1 MPEGPEIA
9 READRIREAIEG
21 RRADAV
27 RFAFPE
33 LARRARRF
41 AGERIRAVRA
51 RGKALLIEFDNGLT
65 IYSHNQLYGR
75 WYVRRAGSLPRT
87 GRQLRL
93 AIETPERWAL
103 LYSASEIAILDAK
116 GVAEHPYL
124 SKLGP
129 DALDPSLE
137 FTELEQRLGDRRFV
151 RRGLAA
157 LLLDQ
162 SFVSGLGNYLRSEIC
177 FEARVHPAQ
186 RPVDLGRSERQ
197 RLARAILRVTRR
209 AYQTGGVTNSP
220 RRARELQREGLR
232 WREARHWV
240 FARRGKPCWRCQA
253 PIQRFDLAG
262 RRVYVCPDCQPIGAS
277 PKAAARAPRRPRAR
291 SGATRAAAGTS
302 A

>member
-93 AIETPERWAL
+93 AISEAL
-103 LYSASEIAILDAK
+103 
-116 GVAEHPYL
+116 
-124 SKLGP
+124 
-129 DALDPSLE
+129 
-137 FTELEQRLGDRRFV
+137 
-151 RRGLAA
+151 
-157 LLLDQ
+157 
-162 SFVSGLGNYLRSEIC
+162 
-177 FEARVHPAQ
+177 
-186 RPVDLGRSERQ
+186 
-197 RLARAILRVTRR
+197 
-209 AYQTGGVTNSP
+209 
-220 RRARELQREGLR
+220 
-232 WREARHWV
+232 
-240 FARRGKPCWRCQA
+240 
-253 PIQRFDLAG
+253 
-262 RRVYVCPDCQPIGAS
+262 
-277 PKAAARAPRRPRAR
+277 
-291 SGATRAAAGTS
+291 
-302 A
+302 